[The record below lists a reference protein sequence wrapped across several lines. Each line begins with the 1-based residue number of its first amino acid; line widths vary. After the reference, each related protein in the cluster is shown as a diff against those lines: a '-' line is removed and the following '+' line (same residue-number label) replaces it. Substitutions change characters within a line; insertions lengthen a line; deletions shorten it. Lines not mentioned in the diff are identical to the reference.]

1 MHSMMRPYMTGLL
14 LAVLAL
20 SVGFGSAAAETAGKA
35 ELPAGEWRTFK
46 VGDKW
51 VWQNQDGREYTREI
65 VALEGNVATIATE
78 GGKCRV
84 KARLDGYARPLAWE
98 NCSWGAWGRQSL
110 KRNGNMFPL
119 RVGNTESWDYEG
131 GNGSRTWSGTRHCE
145 VKEAVRIT
153 VPAGSFD
160 TWYVLCTERGWARIQ
175 FYFAPVLGTTV
186 AINRTQLARGRS
198 SHLELVRF
206 IPAG

>member
-1 MHSMMRPYMTGLL
+1 MLSMMSGYRTLL
-14 LAVLAL
+14 PLVALAL

-35 ELPAGEWRTFK
+35 ELPPGEWRTFK

-51 VWQNQDGREYTREI
+51 VWRNQDGREYTREI

-84 KARLDGYARPLAWE
+84 KARLDGYARSLAWE
-98 NCSWGAWGRQSL
+98 NCSWGAWGRQSVS
-110 KRNGNMFPL
+110 RNGNMWPL
-119 RVGNTESWDYEG
+119 KVGNTETWDYEG
-131 GNGSRTWSGTRHCE
+131 GTGSRTWSGTRSCE
-145 VKEAVRIT
+145 VKEAVKIT

-160 TWYVLCTERGWARIQ
+160 TWHVLCTERWWRNQ
-175 FYFAPVLGTTV
+175 FYFSPKLGTTI
-186 AINRTQLARGRS
+186 AIVRTPLGRGS
-198 SHLELVRF
+198 FSHLKLVRF